1 MSRPVIGIA
10 TPARITPAW
19 PFLAFS
25 IWLAGGKPKRLPPRA
40 DRGQIPQIDGLV
52 IGGGDDIGAD
62 LYGGKAM
69 VDTKI
74 DPARDAAEKALI
86 ERARPCG
93 MPILGICRGAQMLA
107 VVGGGTLHADIYAE
121 YRRAQ
126 RLWTPLPAKDVTVHP
141 HTALAAIT
149 KAGCLRVNSLHH
161 QSVDRMGTGMR
172 AAAHD
177 QVGIVQA
184 IELCGEAANG
194 VPAGG
199 TAQPFM
205 IGVQWHPEFL
215 FYRRAHRR
223 LFRALVEAAGRYRR
237 TGPAPAMAA

>member
-1 MSRPVIGIA
+1 MRPVIGIA

-19 PFLAFS
+19 PFLALS
-25 IWLAGGKPKRLPPRA
+25 VWLAGGWPKRLPPQQ
-40 DRGQIPQIDGLV
+40 DRQEIPNIDGLI
-52 IGGGDDIGAD
+52 IGGGDDISAD

-86 ERARPCG
+86 ERARPRG

-107 VVGGGTLHADIYAE
+107 VVSGGTLHADIYAQFDG
-121 YRRAQ
+121 AT

-141 HTALAAIT
+141 HTALAGIT
-149 KAGCLRVNSLHH
+149 GATCLRVNSLHH
-161 QSVDRMGTGMR
+161 QSVDRMGQGMR

-177 QVGIVQA
+177 EVGIVQA
-184 IELCGEAANG
+184 IELCDEASNG
-194 VPAGG
+194 VPVGAVD
-199 TAQPFM
+199 QPFM

-223 LFRALVEAAGRYRR
+223 LFRALVTAAKRFHRDELQL
-237 TGPAPAMAA
+237 AMAA